1 MLSKKIEKALNKQ
14 INHEFH
20 TTYNYLAISA
30 WFASRN
36 LPGFAHWMNIQSAE
50 ERTHALKFIGFVV
63 DRGGRVELE
72 AVGKPAS
79 DFRSA
84 KDAIAAALKLEQATT
99 ALINALFALAVEEK
113 DYATQSAL
121 KWFVDEQVEE
131 EKSVGE
137 VLGKLEMA
145 GDSKGTLLMLDHQA
159 AKRGKS

>member
-1 MLSKKIEKALNKQ
+1 MLNKKIEKALNKQ

-20 TTYNYLAISA
+20 TTYSYLGIAT
-30 WFASRN
+30 WFASQN
-36 LPGFAHWMNIQSAE
+36 LPGFAHWMNVQSAE
-50 ERTHALKFIGFVV
+50 ERTHALKFIGIVE

-72 AVGKPAS
+72 AVGRPQS
-79 DFRSA
+79 DFRTA
-84 KDAIAAALKLEQATT
+84 KDAIATALKLEQATT
-99 ALINALFALAVEEK
+99 ALINALYSLAVEEK

-137 VLGKLEMA
+137 VLAKMQMA